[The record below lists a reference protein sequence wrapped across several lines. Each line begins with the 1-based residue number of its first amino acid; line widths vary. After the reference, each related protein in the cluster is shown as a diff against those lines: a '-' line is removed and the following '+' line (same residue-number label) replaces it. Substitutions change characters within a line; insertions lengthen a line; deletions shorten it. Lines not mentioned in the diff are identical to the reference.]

1 MSEMY
6 NKYIV
11 CLEDNKED
19 MEDRKQSGAGY
30 IIHLTRMASKGISV
44 NMPAQQTL

>member
-1 MSEMY
+1 MY
-6 NKYIV
+6 NTYIV

-19 MEDRKQSGAGY
+19 MEDRKQGKSRAGY